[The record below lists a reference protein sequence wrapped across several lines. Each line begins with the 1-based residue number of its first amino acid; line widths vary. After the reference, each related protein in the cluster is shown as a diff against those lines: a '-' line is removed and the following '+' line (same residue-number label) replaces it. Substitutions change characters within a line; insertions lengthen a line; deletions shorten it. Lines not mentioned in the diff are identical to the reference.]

1 MTRGWPSWSLR
12 ARLTV
17 AATVT
22 IAVVLVLASLLLLWR
37 VHASLL
43 ASVDDTAR
51 RESLAVAD
59 QVNGATHPKLALPV
73 GQSEAVQVLDGT
85 GHVVAS
91 SASIEGEPAMFSFS
105 PDPGRL
111 NPQLRTVGATPLGDG
126 PSRVAIVATS
136 RTPRYQVFVVIPL
149 NQVSTSTAK
158 LVAALSAGV
167 PALLALLAGATWL
180 LTGRALRPVER
191 LRRQAADITVT
202 DLQRRV
208 DVPSG
213 GGELG
218 RLADTLNDLLDR
230 LDTSLGRQ
238 RRFVADA
245 AHELRSPVAAIR
257 AQLEV
262 NDRVNHVGKPA
273 AVTAESVRLSQLVE
287 DLLALAQLDAS
298 PQPRAEPVDLDD
310 LAFAEVALL
319 RHRTTIAVDT
329 RSVRPAQVIG
339 DPGLLSRALR
349 NLLDN
354 AARYAASQIS
364 VMVGVVG
371 DHAEIVVADDG
382 PGIPA
387 ADRLRVLERFT
398 RLDTA
403 RARDSGGV
411 GLGLAIVNDVVTVH
425 RGRIAISDNHPG
437 ARVTMTFPLP
447 AVTERARGG

>member
-1 MTRGWPSWSLR
+1 MRSSWGSWSLR
-12 ARLTV
+12 ARLTA
-17 AATVT
+17 AATAT
-22 IAVVLVLASLLLLWR
+22 IAIVLVCASLLLVWR
-37 VHASLL
+37 VHAGLV

-51 RESLAVAD
+51 RESLAAAD
-59 QVNGATHPKLALPV
+59 QVNGAAHPTLARPV
-73 GQSEAVQVLDGT
+73 GQSEAVQVLDSAGR
-85 GHVVAS
+85 VVAAS
-91 SASIEGEPAMFSFS
+91 SSIEGEPALFSFS
-105 PDPGRL
+105 ADPTRL
-111 NPQLRTVGATPLGDG
+111 NPQLRTVSGTPLGEG
-126 PSRVAIVATS
+126 PSRVAVVATS
-136 RTPRYQVFVVIPL
+136 RPPRYQVFVVIPL
-149 NQVSTSTAK
+149 NQVSTSTAQ
-158 LVAALSAGV
+158 LAAALGAGV

-202 DLQRRV
+202 DLHRRV

-230 LDTSLGRQ
+230 LDDSMARQ

-262 NDRVNHVGKPA
+262 NDRVSHPGRA
-273 AVTAESVRLSQLVE
+273 ATAATTESVRLSQLVE
-287 DLLALAQLDAS
+287 DLLALAQLDAR
-298 PQPRAEPVDLDD
+298 PEPRSEPVDLDD
-310 LAFAEVALL
+310 LAHGEASLL
-319 RHRTTIAVDT
+319 RNRTTLAVDT
-329 RSVRPAQVIG
+329 RSVRPVQILG

-354 AARYAASQIS
+354 AARYAVSRITVDVLRA
-364 VMVGVVG
+364 G
-371 DHAEIVVADDG
+371 DCAEVVVADDG

-398 RLDTA
+398 RLDIA

-411 GLGLAIVNDVVTVH
+411 GLGLAIVNDVVTAH
-425 RGRIAISDNHPG
+425 GGRVTIRDNEPG
-437 ARVTMTFPLP
+437 TRVTMTLPLAP
-447 AVTERARGG
+447 